1 VDALFGPRG
10 RLTAQAKNE
19 EKGGKSGEQ
28 PDDDSSVQSKADS
41 TEAAST
47 VDTKPESVN
56 SAATGESGKTA

>member
-41 TEAAST
+41 TKAAST
-47 VDTKPESVN
+47 VEAQPEESVN
-56 SAATGESGKTA
+56 SASTGNSK